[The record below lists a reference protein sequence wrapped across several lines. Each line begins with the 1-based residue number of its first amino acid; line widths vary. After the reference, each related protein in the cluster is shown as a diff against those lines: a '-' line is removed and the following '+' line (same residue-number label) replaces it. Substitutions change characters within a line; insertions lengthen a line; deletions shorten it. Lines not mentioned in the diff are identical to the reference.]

1 MPKKYIKILSLA
13 LALSLPLTL
22 GGCGHNTTDRVLSG
36 AGIGAATGA
45 ATYAIVGAPVAT
57 GILVGTAVGAVTGGV
72 TSADN
77 INLGKPFWR
86 SSDPEP
92 ASRNIGSSRW

>member
-1 MPKKYIKILSLA
+1 MHMKYIKILSVVLA
-13 LALSLPLTL
+13 CSLPLTL

-45 ATYAIVGAPVAT
+45 ATYAIVGAPMAT
-57 GILVGTAVGAVTGGV
+57 GILVGGAVGAVTGGV

-86 SSDPEP
+86 TNDPEP
-92 ASRNIGSSRW
+92 QSRNIGSSRW

>member
-1 MPKKYIKILSLA
+1 MRAYTRKL
-13 LALSLPLTL
+13 LALSMAIMLPLTL

-36 AGIGAATGA
+36 AGVGAAAGA

-57 GILVGTAVGAVTGGV
+57 GILVGGAVGAVTGGV

-86 SSDPEP
+86 SNEPEP
-92 ASRNIGSSRW
+92 QSRNIGSSRW